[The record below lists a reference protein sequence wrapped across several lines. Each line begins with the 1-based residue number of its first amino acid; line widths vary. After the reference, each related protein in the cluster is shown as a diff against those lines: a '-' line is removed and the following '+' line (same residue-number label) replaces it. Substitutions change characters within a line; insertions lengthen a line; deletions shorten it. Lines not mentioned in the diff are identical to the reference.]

1 MSDIPDEKIT
11 TSRDDD
17 ATTDRRGFIKGA
29 AAAGLLGAVAI
40 APKLA
45 HAAAAEPQGAV
56 EDPQAPKGLAPLGM
70 LDYRFPLT
78 YETSIP
84 AGVRVLTQY
93 FAALTRRDLKGMAD
107 NLHFPFAS
115 YERTD
120 PVVVETPE
128 DLMAHAPASMNMTMN
143 PERFT
148 DHDGYMKPG
157 CYDVFDGLEVISA
170 DPISSAMALT
180 YYRYGSDGKKILRCQ
195 GIYTV
200 TNNDGKWA
208 IQLMSTIFTPAE
220 MMNVVYEDTIT
231 AAKRLR
237 MTHDLAFDIS
247 DRTLESGPFQG
258 GKQAS
263 VTNGTVEVFYQ
274 RVKNNMDPYKIKG
287 VKTRLKVSDITPE
300 DIAKR
305 SQPSTPADYDYYRA
319 LFPRLKVGNW
329 GFVFGVLPE
338 TRVIHATVD
347 KAHMLSGATRFTT
360 AGEECNFNRHLS
372 VVTFKKGHWGIG
384 GSFAYFAPHD
394 RANDM
399 VGS

>member
-1 MSDIPDEKIT
+1 MSDISDEKIAT
-11 TSRDDD
+11 PREDD

-45 HAAAAEPQGAV
+45 HAAVAEPQGAV

-70 LDYRFPLT
+70 LDYRFPMT

-93 FAALTRRDLKGMAD
+93 FAALTRRDLKSMAD

-200 TNNDGKWA
+200 TNNDGKWV

-237 MTHDLAFDIS
+237 YSAVCERRRSKSPQGDLL
-247 DRTLESGPFQG
+247 RR
-258 GKQAS
+258 
-263 VTNGTVEVFYQ
+263 Y
-274 RVKNNMDPYKIKG
+274 
-287 VKTRLKVSDITPE
+287 
-300 DIAKR
+300 
-305 SQPSTPADYDYYRA
+305 
-319 LFPRLKVGNW
+319 
-329 GFVFGVLPE
+329 LPL
-338 TRVIHATVD
+338 RNPG
-347 KAHMLSGATRFTT
+347 MS
-360 AGEECNFNRHLS
+360 
-372 VVTFKKGHWGIG
+372 
-384 GSFAYFAPHD
+384 
-394 RANDM
+394 
-399 VGS
+399 